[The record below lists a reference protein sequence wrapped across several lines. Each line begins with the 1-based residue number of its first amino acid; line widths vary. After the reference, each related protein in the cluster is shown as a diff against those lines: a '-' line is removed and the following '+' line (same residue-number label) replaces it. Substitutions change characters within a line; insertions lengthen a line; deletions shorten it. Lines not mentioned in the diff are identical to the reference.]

1 MSRYMTTL
9 PPTVPPI
16 LYEDCDLLLVNKPA
30 GLVVHPAYKHPADTL
45 VDAVFARQT
54 ERNEPRPW
62 LVHRLDRDTSGAV
75 VFAKTERARRSLAH
89 QFASRSVHKLYLA
102 IVCGKLEPM
111 SGLIDAPLQRDPND
125 RRKTIIVPTGQP
137 SQTWYSVL
145 ASSGT
150 YALVLAEPRTGRTH
164 QIRAHLASR
173 GAPLAGDICYDELRQ
188 HDTVA
193 APRVMLH
200 AWQFSC
206 THPVTG
212 LRLQVLAP
220 MPRDMKLYIDE
231 LELGVGFEDQPRVL
245 NT

>member
-1 MSRYMTTL
+1 MSVYMTTL

-16 LYEDCDLLLVNKPA
+16 LYEDRDLLIVNKPA
-30 GLVVHPAYKHPADTL
+30 GLVVHPAYKHPVDTL
-45 VDAVFARQT
+45 VDAIFARQA

-75 VFAKTERARRSLAH
+75 VFAKTETARRSLAR

-102 IVCGKLEPM
+102 VVCGKLEPM

-125 RRKTIIVPTGQP
+125 RRRTIIVPTGQP

-188 HDTVA
+188 EDTVA

-206 THPVTG
+206 THPATG
-212 LRLQVLAP
+212 EAIQILAP
-220 MPRDMKLYIDE
+220 MPRDMKQYIDE

>member
-1 MSRYMTTL
+1 MYMTTL
-9 PPTVPPI
+9 ASLVPPV
-16 LYEDCDLLLVNKPA
+16 LYEDCELLIVNKPA
-30 GLVVHPAYKHPADTL
+30 GLVVHPAYKHPVGTL
-45 VDAVFARQT
+45 VDAIFARQA

-62 LVHRLDRDTSGAV
+62 LVHRLDRGTSGAV
-75 VFAKTERARRSLAH
+75 VFAKTEAARRCLAR
-89 QFASRSVHKLYLA
+89 QFANRSVRKLYLA
-102 IVCGKLEPM
+102 IVCGKLEPV
-111 SGLIDAPLQRDPND
+111 SGLIDAPLQRDPSD
-125 RRKTIIVPTGQP
+125 RRRTIVIPTGQP

-188 HDTVA
+188 QDAVA

-206 THPVTG
+206 THPATG
-212 LRLQVLAP
+212 EAMQVMAP
-220 MPRDMKLYIDE
+220 VPQDMKLYIDE
-231 LELGVGFEDQPRVL
+231 LTSGVGFEDQPRIL
-245 NT
+245 DT